1 MKLDSAR
8 QALQQGHYSVDVLHA
23 FAHQWQQRQS
33 FRSWLDYM
41 IAKRQFGYPLS
52 ACHLQRALTWHRQSR
67 LQRWSKGIY
76 RHKARQL
83 LNLIAEAQHNV
94 EMTPAVMPPYQSLVQ
109 AWRKQQNQHY
119 QALVEELSNS
129 RVIVVGN
136 SPTLAGQK
144 LGAQIDQ
151 HDVVIRFNQFSSEHT
166 ATVDIGQKLTIW
178 VMAPGYDGP
187 VPDAVDWIIIAGPQM
202 LWWQQQW
209 PQLINHRGA
218 VLGVPLQS
226 WRASVQQLHAPP
238 SAGFLI
244 IQWLRSFMP
253 FKQLSI
259 TGFGIKPKLP
269 YHHAIKGHQAVT
281 RHNWPAEHQQLNK
294 WIQQHPL

>member
-1 MKLDSAR
+1 MTPESAR
-8 QALQQGHYSVDVLHA
+8 QALRQGHYNADVLHA
-23 FAHQWQQRQS
+23 FARQWRQRQS

-52 ACHLQRALTWHRQSR
+52 ACHLQLALQWQQQSKLR
-67 LQRWSKGIY
+67 RWGKGIY

-83 LNLIAEAQHNV
+83 RNLIAEALHDVN
-94 EMTPAVMPPYQSLVQ
+94 MTPAVLPLYQSLVHH
-109 AWRKQQNQHY
+109 WRKQQSHQY
-119 QALVEELSNS
+119 QTLVDRLTNA
-129 RVIVVGN
+129 RVVVVGN

-144 LGAQIDQ
+144 LGAHIDQ

-166 ATVDIGQKLTIW
+166 ATADIGQKLTIW

-187 VPDAVDWIIIAGPQM
+187 VPDTVNWVIIAGPQM

-209 PQLINHRGA
+209 PQLLSHRGA
-218 VLGVPLQS
+218 VLGVPLHS
-226 WRASVQQLHAPP
+226 WRASVQHLQAPP
-238 SAGFLI
+238 SAGFLL

-253 FKQLSI
+253 SEQLSI
-259 TGFGIKPKLP
+259 TGFGINPKLP

-281 RHNWPAEHQQLNK
+281 RHNWQAEHQQLNK